1 MYKTS
6 KISTMFPRFH
16 LNAIFSVTLILFSII
31 DILGALPLIIQIRQ
45 KTGHIHARR
54 ATFVAGGIMIAFLF
68 LGEELLHLFGVD
80 VGSFALAGALI
91 IFLMGLEM
99 TLDRHIFGNASQSAD
114 SPAGSAVQSVVP
126 LAFPIIAGAG
136 TMTTLLSLRATYQVQ
151 DILVGIVANLFIVWV
166 VLKSAPWLERQI
178 GRAGSD
184 ILRKVFGI
192 ILIAISIKLVKTYFA
207 FNSL

>member
-1 MYKTS
+1 
-6 KISTMFPRFH
+6 
-16 LNAIFSVTLILFSII
+16 
-31 DILGALPLIIQIRQ
+31 
-45 KTGHIHARR
+45 
-54 ATFVAGGIMIAFLF
+54 
-68 LGEELLHLFGVD
+68 LGEKLLKLFGVD
-80 VGSFALAGALI
+80 VDSFALAGALV

-99 TLDRHIFGNASQSAD
+99 TLDRHIFGNSSHGSD

-136 TMTTLLSLRATYQVQ
+136 TMTTLLSLRATYQTQ
-151 DILVGIVANLFIVWV
+151 DILVGIVANLIVVWA

-207 FNSL
+207 FYSL